1 MTQQTSRA
9 YQPPPASNFSS
20 PSSETSESNTL
31 QKIHSFSSITQL
43 YFKFN
48 SKTSPKQ
55 QQQQQQQ
62 QQQPHYTTKQQQQPT
77 KPDDHQQRLSS
88 VNSLSSSYSNQSNL
102 YLNNRL
108 ASPASNPLAIERPQL
123 PIHAQFSSPPQKKPS
138 GLPAPRK
145 LNHQSSLPR
154 FSQPALRLRPRL
166 NSTSQNSSSTTTTPL
181 LINKKSHSLLS
192 RLPDSL
198 SETGSHPPTSTYH
211 NHNNNYQ
218 SIIQSD
224 SSARTTNINCIP
236 TSQPS
241 LYYRPGSPSAA
252 SSTSHDS
259 STSSLPL
266 STTASSVSCSKNLII
281 PLSSTTHLKDS
292 PSTQPI
298 HVIVRLRDQTKPNP
312 ANQTDLVSFDNE
324 TITLRIP
331 VSMTNTNQ
339 QVNSY
344 EFKVDKVI
352 YPTPKVKKNEKV
364 YERCSIESRLLVPF
378 LNGFNSSLIAY
389 GQTGSGKS
397 FTLGS
402 DNDPTNSDGLI
413 PKTLERL
420 FVNMASLAQKSKNET
435 VELMVSFIEIYN
447 DEIIDLLLNPPSPDS
462 AYDLS
467 AFCPPKTQKKV
478 PIKINEDKSDG
489 SIDLV
494 GCKKL
499 KINDLNQAM
508 SLFNHGLNQRSIG
521 FTQMNQSSSRSHAIF
536 TLHLIS
542 SSSSSADP
550 AISSNSAPSSNLVK
564 KTSSKF
570 QFVDLAG
577 SERINKTKN
586 LLGGDRFKEGI
597 FINAGLHSLGNV
609 ISALSNQPSSTLS
622 QDDKKSKK
630 KNHIP
635 YRESKLTRLLK
646 DCLGGNSKTI
656 LISCISQNAQDL
668 NESLNT
674 LRYAIRAKKIE
685 NVSQKTT
692 KVISTP
698 SIIPMG
704 MPTMSTM
711 MSRVGSSKSKL
722 QPLGGTRRLQNG
734 SMTSMSSRTVTS
746 RAGTVVMPTGAGRRE
761 IKKPMVMM
769 KHELS
774 KIKALKAIVSKG
786 ASSHSS
792 SSTPALLNDD
802 DDSLCP
808 AVYLAE
814 QVHKFFLLNQNSQV
828 RLHGPFSRPI
838 KIDSQLVNILKSH
851 FAIQLPSAVGAS
863 SGLSKQPTSS
873 AVMIH
878 RNSRIVSSYSNPLTH
893 SIGSSVSTSSHNN
906 NPSSLV
912 MSATPSTES
921 EGQGGPPTLVDDPF
935 LLFLVDLNAFFCNS
949 VSPPPSSTT
958 TTTHPSSSI
967 AVPTASNNTV
977 ISSSSM
983 GSRIGSNIGASSSAA
998 RTEGPP
1004 ASSSSK
1010 ALALAY
1016 NKPSLLPHIRPNK
1029 PARIPLF

>member
-1 MTQQTSRA
+1 
-9 YQPPPASNFSS
+9 
-20 PSSETSESNTL
+20 
-31 QKIHSFSSITQL
+31 
-43 YFKFN
+43 
-48 SKTSPKQ
+48 
-55 QQQQQQQ
+55 
-62 QQQPHYTTKQQQQPT
+62 
-77 KPDDHQQRLSS
+77 
-88 VNSLSSSYSNQSNL
+88 
-102 YLNNRL
+102 
-108 ASPASNPLAIERPQL
+108 
-123 PIHAQFSSPPQKKPS
+123 
-138 GLPAPRK
+138 
-145 LNHQSSLPR
+145 
-154 FSQPALRLRPRL
+154 
-166 NSTSQNSSSTTTTPL
+166 
-181 LINKKSHSLLS
+181 
-192 RLPDSL
+192 
-198 SETGSHPPTSTYH
+198 
-211 NHNNNYQ
+211 
-218 SIIQSD
+218 
-224 SSARTTNINCIP
+224 
-236 TSQPS
+236 
-241 LYYRPGSPSAA
+241 
-252 SSTSHDS
+252 
-259 STSSLPL
+259 
-266 STTASSVSCSKNLII
+266 
-281 PLSSTTHLKDS
+281 
-292 PSTQPI
+292 
-298 HVIVRLRDQTKPNP
+298 
-312 ANQTDLVSFDNE
+312 
-324 TITLRIP
+324 
-331 VSMTNTNQ
+331 
-339 QVNSY
+339 
-344 EFKVDKVI
+344 
-352 YPTPKVKKNEKV
+352 
-364 YERCSIESRLLVPF
+364 
-378 LNGFNSSLIAY
+378 
-389 GQTGSGKS
+389 
-397 FTLGS
+397 
-402 DNDPTNSDGLI
+402 
-413 PKTLERL
+413 
-420 FVNMASLAQKSKNET
+420 MASLAQKSKNET

-467 AFCPPKTQKKV
+467 AFCPPKTQIKA

-746 RAGTVVMPTGAGRRE
+746 RAGTVVMPTGADQGAPGDRLQRRFF
-761 IKKPMVMM
+761 
-769 KHELS
+769 
-774 KIKALKAIVSKG
+774 
-786 ASSHSS
+786 HSS

-851 FAIQLPSAVGAS
+851 FAIQLPSATGSS
-863 SGLSKQPTSS
+863 SGLSKPTSS